1 MDLLFVCLGNI
12 CRSPAAEGVALVLS
26 RGDSRIGRIDS
37 AGMGPWHAGNPPHV
51 TMCEVARA
59 AGYPIDDLRARQV
72 DRSDFFEFDWILAM
86 DRQNQ
91 RDLLALQ
98 ATFGGKAKIR
108 LLLDGAPERLEHG
121 GMPVP
126 MQDCRWI

>member
-1 MDLLFVCLGNI
+1 
-12 CRSPAAEGVALVLS
+12 
-26 RGDSRIGRIDS
+26 
-37 AGMGPWHAGNPPHV
+37 
-51 TMCEVARA
+51 MCEVARA

-108 LLLDGAPERLEHG
+108 LLLDGAPDGIYEVPDPYG
-121 GMPVP
+121 GAISDF
-126 MQDCRWI
+126 QDSFSLIRSGVRAFLAHP